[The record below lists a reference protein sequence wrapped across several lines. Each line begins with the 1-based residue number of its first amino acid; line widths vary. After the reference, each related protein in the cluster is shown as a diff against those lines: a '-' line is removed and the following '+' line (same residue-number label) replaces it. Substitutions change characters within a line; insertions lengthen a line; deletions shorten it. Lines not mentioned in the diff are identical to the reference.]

1 MKKILILLVSLA
13 FNVTLVAQLQK
24 ISLDLAKEGVK
35 SDGEYILPDADST
48 AFYVFF
54 QKDNGTFSEGKITLI
69 KVDTGSKILIKKV
82 LPKTFPGVSTFL
94 KSSAGDKGLEIIY
107 RANKKAGSSKM
118 EGIQVVKSLH
128 IDKTTLEQTET
139 SLFEINYP
147 KEEILTFIERDT
159 VNYLMTFENKA
170 NKVHF
175 YAFNNNIL
183 LFQKTISLKDA
194 AGKTFYKD
202 VFTDLAEGKDFAT
215 SSSKCKIFLQDSIFH
230 CLIDHESNQFYAS
243 FDLSK
248 DSISIEKMPLAL
260 HSAVFITG
268 NGEVDRETTGQVV
281 GDKIFQ
287 LHRIQDLLCL
297 GVYDLK
303 SFKRLAIYE
312 FKKGDLT
319 IVKNSPYYLDNQI
332 INKKDE
338 AKNNKAFF
346 KQLILNKLAI
356 EVVDSNDVYQLKLG
370 AVNFALAI
378 NNSPWNNNMWFMQ
391 QHRDFMMQ
399 QTNYQN
405 IIKNAPPSMSSGGFR
420 SILQPLPTIEEP
432 IMEAYFYLKLNKSDL
447 SIAKGDIVPP
457 ISPLSI
463 FLKGRDDD
471 KKVFFKVK
479 NKKGVGYYTTDFY
492 DKKFVIKFE
501 K

>member
-1 MKKILILLVSLA
+1 MKKILILLVSFAL
-13 FNVTLVAQLQK
+13 NVTLVAQLQK
-24 ISLDLAKEGVK
+24 ISLDLAKEGIK

-54 QKDNGTFSEGKITLI
+54 QKDNGTFSEGKMTLI
-69 KVDTGSKILIKKV
+69 KVDTSSKILFKKV
-82 LPKTFPGVSTFL
+82 LSKTFPVISNFL
-94 KSSAGDKGLEIIY
+94 KSSAGDKGIEIIY
-107 RANKKAGSSKM
+107 RTNKKAGSSKM
-118 EGIQVVKSLH
+118 EGIQIVKSLH
-128 IDKTTLEQTET
+128 IDKTTLEHTET

-159 VNYLMTFENKA
+159 VNYLMTFDNKA

-175 YAFNNNIL
+175 YAFNNNTQ
-183 LFQKTISLKDA
+183 LFQKTFSLKDV

-202 VFTDLAEGKDFAT
+202 VFADLVEGKDFAT

-230 CLIDHESNQFYAS
+230 CLIDHDSNQFYAS

-268 NGEVDRETTGQVV
+268 NGEIDRETTGQVV

-303 SFKRLAIYE
+303 SYKRLAIHE
-312 FKKGDLT
+312 FKKGNLS
-319 IVKNSPYYLDNQI
+319 IMKNSPYYLDNQI

-346 KQLILNKLAI
+346 KQLIANKLAI
-356 EVVDSNDVYQLKLG
+356 EVVDSNEVYQLKLG

-378 NNSPWNNNMWFMQ
+378 NNSPWNNNTWFMQ
-391 QHRDFMMQ
+391 QNMERMMLQ
-399 QTNYQN
+399 GLQN
-405 IIKNAPPSMSSGGFR
+405 AQRYAPPPIRSGGFR
-420 SILQPLPTIEEP
+420 SILKPLPNIEEP

-447 SIAKGDIVPP
+447 SIAKGDIIPP

-463 FLKGRDDD
+463 FLKGLDDD
-471 KKVFFKVK
+471 KKAFFKVK